1 MTTLTIGNTS
11 IRQDSEGRYC
21 LNDLHKAAGGEER
34 HKPIHWLSNSQTKE
48 LINEMQKVENPTFSQ
63 RGRNGG
69 TYAVR
74 ELVYAYAMWI
84 SPAFNL
90 KVIKAYD
97 TLQTQGVA
105 VAELGGNRPIYDRQ

>member
-1 MTTLTIGNTS
+1 MTSLTIGNTS

-34 HKPIHWLSNSQTKE
+34 HKAALWTVNKTTQE
-48 LINEMQKVENPTFSQ
+48 LIAELENGGIPPITSQ

-74 ELVYAYAMWI
+74 ELVY
-84 SPAFNL
+84 
-90 KVIKAYD
+90 D
-97 TLQTQGVA
+97 TPCGLAQ
-105 VAELGGNRPIYDRQ
+105 RSI